1 MQRMRNDTGRV
12 FFVLVLLALEGF
24 SASVRGD
31 LIRPHNTRSYPDIAG
46 DMVGEQTYFFD
57 STSQTGVFRVTNAPH
72 VITLEPG
79 GEKMVDVMPDLE
91 GTLNETLQLRLDRHG
106 KLVDQPDNRFE
117 LRGSVTIGGKFYE
130 GLLLE
135 GRPTAFGARSRDGGP
150 SQDMGVFDLNLKVT
164 GGELAEAFGP
174 EAYFRITPQENS
186 TFQGDFTADFSG
198 EKPLTSLRASRSD
211 EPIPVP
217 EPTSLIFFL
226 AIGGG
231 ALATRLRRRV
241 GARGRLGAE
250 GVSRS
255 ASTPTASRAPR
266 SRSAGPALSSVP
278 GTRRSL

>member
-12 FFVLVLLALEGF
+12 FFILVLLALEGF
-24 SASVRGD
+24 GAPVRGD
-31 LIRPHNTRSYPDIAG
+31 LIRPRNVRSYPDIAG
-46 DMVGEQTYFFD
+46 DIVGEQTYSFD
-57 STSQTGVFRVTNAPH
+57 AASQTGVFRVTNAPH

-79 GEKMVDVMPDLE
+79 GKKMVDVMPDLE

-135 GRPTAFGARSRDGGP
+135 GRPTAFGARS
-150 SQDMGVFDLNLKVT
+150 QDMGVFDLNLKVT

-198 EKPLTSLRASRSD
+198 EKPLTSLRASRTE

-226 AIGGG
+226 TIGAG
-231 ALATRLRRRV
+231 ALGAKLRRR
-241 GARGRLGAE
+241 GRSRGRWGA
-250 GVSRS
+250 GSVSRR
-255 ASTPTASRAPR
+255 ATTPTASRALR
-266 SRSAGPALSSVP
+266 SRSAGPAPSSVP
-278 GTRRSL
+278 EIRRSP